1 VVGFDLNGDG
11 WFPFYM
17 RNLSLFLPRR
27 FSPLSLSFSFCLF
40 LTLSVFFFFFL
51 IWRFSLGWVCAVL
64 CRVFNC
70 SVSDN
75 LQNVRGILGG
85 FVKCLRGPCGILFFS
100 GYVIG
105 YQTKLTNLPSPN
117 FLLFCLSYLNK
128 FTFSLFFCKNLFILH

>member
-1 VVGFDLNGDG
+1 VVVVVGFDLNGDG

-27 FSPLSLSFSFCLF
+27 FSPLSLSFSSFLF
-40 LTLSVFFFFFL
+40 FNSLCVLFFSKKKKL
-51 IWRFSLGWVCAVL
+51 EIQVWVGSVL
-64 CRVFNC
+64 CCAGCFNC

-117 FLLFCLSYLNK
+117 FLLFLS
-128 FTFSLFFCKNLFILH
+128 FISK